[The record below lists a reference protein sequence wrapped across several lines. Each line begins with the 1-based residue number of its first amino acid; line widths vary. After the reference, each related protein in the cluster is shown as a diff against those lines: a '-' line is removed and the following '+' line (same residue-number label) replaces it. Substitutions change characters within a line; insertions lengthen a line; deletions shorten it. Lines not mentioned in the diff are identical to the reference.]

1 MKSGPFNYK
10 HLYYFWVTAREGSLT
25 KAAERLELSVQT
37 ISEQINLLERD
48 LGRALLAPQGR
59 KLVPTEAGRTAAGF
73 ADQIFLLGEQL
84 REVMSDGALDRVV
97 RLSVGITDA
106 LPKMFAYRLVKDALK
121 RPGELRLTCMEG
133 ELDELLADL
142 AMHKLDVV
150 LSDRPLSGAGN
161 LRVFNHLLGECAVG
175 LFAMPVLADKY
186 RASFPQSLNGA
197 PLLLPARTNALRG
210 RLDHWFESR
219 QLRPVVLA
227 EFEDSAFLNTVGG
240 AGHGVFPL
248 PMALAEDARAQFGAE
263 FVGELDGVKEQFF
276 AISNERKIRHPGV
289 EAILESSA
297 GALFGNA
304 ILRPL
309 ENTDDSRKDS

>member
-25 KAAERLELSVQT
+25 QAAARLDLSVQT
-37 ISEQINLLERD
+37 ISEQISLLERD

-59 KLVPTEAGRTAAGF
+59 KLVPTEAGRMAAGY

-84 REVMSDGALDRVV
+84 REAMSDDAIDRVV

-106 LPKMFAYRLVKDALK
+106 LPKLFAYRLVKDALR

-150 LSDRPLSGAGN
+150 LSDRPVAATGN
-161 LRVFNHLLGECAVG
+161 LRVFNHLLGESPVG
-175 LFAMPVLADKY
+175 LFGRPELAHRY
-186 RASFPQSLNGA
+186 ASGFPATLTGA
-197 PLLLPARTNALRG
+197 PLLLPARTNALRA
-210 RLDHWFESR
+210 RLDQWFEVHE
-219 QLRPVVLA
+219 LRPVVVA

-240 AGHGVFPL
+240 SGHGLFPA
-248 PMALAEDARAQFGAE
+248 PMALAADVLTQFGVE
-263 FVGELDGVKEQFF
+263 LVGELDGVREQFF

-289 EAILESSA
+289 EAMLAGST
-297 GALFGNA
+297 GALFGKLA
-304 ILRPL
+304 
-309 ENTDDSRKDS
+309 

>member
-10 HLYYFWVTAREGSLT
+10 HLYYFWVAAREGSLT

-37 ISEQINLLERD
+37 ISEQIGLLERE
-48 LGRALLAPQGR
+48 LGRSLLAPQGR
-59 KLVPTEAGRTAAGF
+59 RLVPTEAGRVAAGY

-84 REVMSDGALDRVV
+84 RQAMSDGALDRVV
-97 RLSVGITDA
+97 RLAVGVTDA
-106 LPKMFAYRLVKDALK
+106 LPKMFAYRLVQDALQ

-150 LSDRPLSGAGN
+150 LSDRPVSATGN
-161 LRVFNHLLGECAVG
+161 LRVFNHVLGECSVG
-175 LFAMPVLADKY
+175 LFAVPALAARY
-186 RASFPQSLNGA
+186 RPDFPQSLTGA

-210 RLDHWFESR
+210 RLDSWFEGR
-219 QLRPVVLA
+219 HLRPVVLA

-240 AGHGVFPL
+240 SGHGLFPV
-248 PMALAEDARAQFGAE
+248 PMALAADVASQFGAE
-263 FVGELDGVKEQFF
+263 LVGEFDGVREQFF
-276 AISNERKIRHPGV
+276 AISNERKVRHPGV

-297 GALFGNA
+297 GALFG
-304 ILRPL
+304 R
-309 ENTDDSRKDS
+309 SSG

>member
-25 KAAERLELSVQT
+25 QAAARLDLSVQT
-37 ISEQINLLERD
+37 ISEQISLLERD

-59 KLVPTEAGRTAAGF
+59 KLVPTEAGRMAAGY

-84 REVMSDGALDRVV
+84 REAMSDDAIDRVV

-106 LPKMFAYRLVKDALK
+106 LPKLFAYRLVEDALR

-150 LSDRPLSGAGN
+150 LSDRPVSASGN
-161 LRVFNHLLGECAVG
+161 LRVFNHLLGESAVG
-175 LFAMPVLADKY
+175 LFARPELAKRYADDFP
-186 RASFPQSLNGA
+186 ASLTGS
-197 PLLLPARTNALRG
+197 PLLLPARTNALRA
-210 RLDHWFESR
+210 RLDHWFEVR
-219 QLRPVVLA
+219 ELRPVVVA

-240 AGHGVFPL
+240 SGHGLFPA
-248 PMALAEDARAQFGAE
+248 PMALATDVSAQFGVAL
-263 FVGELDGVKEQFF
+263 VGELDGVREQFF

-289 EAILESSA
+289 EAMIDGST
-297 GALFGNA
+297 GALFGKLA
-304 ILRPL
+304 
-309 ENTDDSRKDS
+309 

>member
-10 HLYYFWVTAREGSLT
+10 HLYYYWVTSREGSLT

-37 ISEQINLLERD
+37 ISEQISLLERD

-59 KLVPTEAGRTAAGF
+59 KLVPTEAGRVAAGF

-84 REVMSDGALDRVV
+84 REAMSESALDRVV
-97 RLSVGITDA
+97 RLSVGMTDA
-106 LPKMFAYRLVKDALK
+106 LPKIFAYRLVQDALK

-150 LSDRPLSGAGN
+150 LSDRPVAGAGN
-161 LRVFNHLLGECAVG
+161 LRVFNHVLGECAVG
-175 LFAMPVLADKY
+175 LFAMPTLAVKY
-186 RASFPQSLNGA
+186 RPGFPQSLSGA
-197 PLLLPARTNALRG
+197 PVLLPARTNALRG
-210 RLDHWFESR
+210 RLDYWFETR
-219 QLRPVVLA
+219 QLHPVVVA

-240 AGHGVFPL
+240 SGHGLFPV
-248 PMALAEDARAQFGAE
+248 PMALANDVFNQFGAE
-263 FVGELDGVKEQFF
+263 FVGELEGVKEQFF

-297 GALFGNA
+297 GALFGKA
-304 ILRPL
+304 VRETMSPP
-309 ENTDDSRKDS
+309 SAPSP

>member
-1 MKSGPFNYK
+1 MKSRPFNYK
-10 HLYYFWVTAREGSLT
+10 HLYYFWVASREGSLT

-37 ISEQINLLERD
+37 ISEQIGLLERD

-59 KLVPTEAGRTAAGF
+59 RLVPTEAGRVAAGF

-84 REVMSDGALDRVV
+84 REAMSDSALDRVV
-97 RLSVGITDA
+97 RLSVGMTDA
-106 LPKMFAYRLVKDALK
+106 LPKMFAYRLVQDALK

-150 LSDRPLSGAGN
+150 LSDRPVSGGSN
-161 LRVFNHLLGECAVG
+161 LRVFNHVLGECAVG
-175 LFAMPVLADKY
+175 LFGMPELAAKY
-186 RASFPQSLNGA
+186 RPGFPQSLTGA

-210 RLDHWFESR
+210 RLDYWFESR
-219 QLRPVVLA
+219 HLRPVVLA

-240 AGHGVFPL
+240 SGHGLFPA
-248 PMALAEDARAQFGAE
+248 PMALAADVSNQYGAE
-263 FVGELDGVKEQFF
+263 FIGELDGVKEQFF

-289 EAILESSA
+289 EVILESSV
-297 GALFGNA
+297 GALFANA
-304 ILRPL
+304 AGPA
-309 ENTDDSRKDS
+309 

>member
-1 MKSGPFNYK
+1 MTSGPFNYK
-10 HLYYFWVTAREGSLT
+10 HLYYFWVASREGSLT

-37 ISEQINLLERD
+37 ISEQIGLLERS

-59 KLVPTEAGRTAAGF
+59 RLVPTEAGRVAAGY

-84 REVMSDGALDRVV
+84 REAMSDQAPDRVV
-97 RLSVGITDA
+97 RLSVGMTDA
-106 LPKMFAYRLVKDALK
+106 LPKMFAYRLVQDALK

-150 LSDRPLSGAGN
+150 LSDRPVSGGGN
-161 LRVFNHLLGECAVG
+161 LRVFNHVLGECTVG
-175 LFAMPVLADKY
+175 LFGLPELAARY
-186 RASFPQSLNGA
+186 RPGFPQSLSGA

-210 RLDHWFESR
+210 RLDYWFESR

-240 AGHGVFPL
+240 SGHGLFPA
-248 PMALAEDARAQFGAE
+248 PMALAADVSNQYGAE
-263 FVGELDGVKEQFF
+263 FIGELDGVKEQFF

-289 EAILESSA
+289 EAILESSV

-304 ILRPL
+304 VDPA
-309 ENTDDSRKDS
+309 

>member
-1 MKSGPFNYK
+1 MKSGSFNYK
-10 HLYYFWVTAREGSLT
+10 HLYYFWVVSREGSLT

-37 ISEQINLLERD
+37 ISEQIGLLERD

-59 KLVPTEAGRTAAGF
+59 RLVPTEAGRKAAGY

-84 REVMSDGALDRVV
+84 REAMADGVLDRVV
-97 RLSVGITDA
+97 RLSVGMTDA
-106 LPKMFAYRLVKDALK
+106 LPKMFAYRLVQDALK

-150 LSDRPLSGAGN
+150 LSDRPVAGSNN
-161 LRVFNHLLGECAVG
+161 LRVYNHMLGECSVG
-175 LFAMPVLADKY
+175 LFGVPGLAEKY
-186 RASFPQSLNGA
+186 RPDFPQSLTGA

-210 RLDHWFESR
+210 RLDYWFESR
-219 QLRPVVLA
+219 HLHPVVLA

-240 AGHGVFPL
+240 SGHGLFPA
-248 PMALAEDARAQFGAE
+248 PMALSADVQGQFGAE
-263 FVGELDGVKEQFF
+263 FIGELDGVKEQFF

-289 EAILESSA
+289 EAILEGSV
-297 GALFGNA
+297 GALFA
-304 ILRPL
+304 QTPR
-309 ENTDDSRKDS
+309 